1 MVVKIVRGIIVAI
14 LSTILINFVVFIF
27 SPVLPF
33 NIFEG
38 IFGAIYFLAV
48 IILSFIVY
56 FTLPSESSMVSSS
69 QSSNTNHFQ
78 TRESSE

>member
-1 MVVKIVRGIIVAI
+1 MLFKIFRGIIVAI

-38 IFGAIYFLAV
+38 FFGAFYFLAV

-56 FTLPSESSMVSSS
+56 IALPSESSMVSSS
-69 QSSNTNHFQ
+69 QSSNTNHLQ
-78 TRESSE
+78 TPESSE

>member
-1 MVVKIVRGIIVAI
+1 MVNIIRGIIVAI
-14 LSTILINFVVFIF
+14 LSTILISFVVFIF

-38 IFGAIYFLAV
+38 IFGAFYFLAV

-56 FTLPSESSMVSSS
+56 FALPSESSMVTSS
-69 QSSNTNHFQ
+69 QSSNTNHIQ
-78 TRESSE
+78 PTESSE